1 LCRTA
6 HARGASLTRSEN
18 CGGGT
23 KRSKIAPLPFAHA
36 PRRRRTMLS
45 YRHAFHA
52 GNHADVLKH
61 LVLVQLLQHM
71 RQKDKAFWVIDTH
84 AGAGLYALKEG
95 YATKLAEYAEGIAR
109 LWDRDDAPAAIK
121 DYLAAVRAINGDAL
135 SAYPGSPWIAQQLL
149 REQDR
154 LRLFE
159 LHSSD
164 SRMLADNM
172 RHAAQQIII
181 TEGDGFAGLKA
192 LLPPPPRRAIT
203 LIDPSYE
210 LAEDYTRVVDA
221 LSDSLRRFATGV
233 YAVWYPML
241 AKPDSRRLP
250 TRLKGLG
257 ASNWLHVSLTVRG
270 IEPMG
275 MFGSGMFVINPPWKL
290 METLREVMPWLTDVL
305 AQDAGASFV
314 LEGESR

>member
-1 LCRTA
+1 
-6 HARGASLTRSEN
+6 
-18 CGGGT
+18 
-23 KRSKIAPLPFAHA
+23 
-36 PRRRRTMLS
+36 MLS

-71 RQKDKAFWVIDTH
+71 RQKDKPFWVIDTH

-95 YATKLAEYAEGIAR
+95 YATKLAEYADGIAR
-109 LWDRDDAPAAIK
+109 LWDRTDTPAAIGEYV
-121 DYLAAVRAINGDAL
+121 DAVRAINGDAL
-135 SAYPGSPWIAQQLL
+135 SAYPGSPWIAQQSL

-172 RHAAQQIII
+172 RHAAQQTII
-181 TEGDGFAGLKA
+181 TQGDGFAGLKA
-192 LLPPPPRRAIT
+192 LLPPASRRAIT

-210 LAEDYTRVVDA
+210 LAEDYTRVIDA

-241 AKPDSRRLP
+241 AKPESRRLP
-250 TRLKGLG
+250 ARLQGLG
-257 ASNWLHVSLTVRG
+257 AASWLHVGLTVRG
-270 IEPMG
+270 LDTMG
-275 MFGSGMFVINPPWKL
+275 MYGSGMFVINPPWKL
-290 METLREVMPWLTDVL
+290 METLREVMPWLTGVL
-305 AQDAGASFV
+305 AQDDAASFV
-314 LEGESR
+314 LEGETP